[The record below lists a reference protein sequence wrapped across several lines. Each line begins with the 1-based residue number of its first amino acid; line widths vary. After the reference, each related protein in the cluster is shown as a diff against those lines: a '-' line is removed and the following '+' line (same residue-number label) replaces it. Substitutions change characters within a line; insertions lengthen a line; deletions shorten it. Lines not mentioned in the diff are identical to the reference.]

1 MRVCAM
7 GVMLAAGLPGLST
20 GLVQAEP
27 FVFQG
32 QLNDMDA
39 PAEGPFDFEFLLF
52 DADTGGS
59 QIGSVQS
66 IEDLPVSNGNF
77 NAELDFGDDAFDGS
91 PRWVE
96 IRVRP
101 GDSTDAFT
109 LLNPRAKIGSA
120 PQAGFASRSGVAD
133 TIVDPFWTQ
142 APGILFFGEDEG
154 DDKVFINRNRVIE
167 NTDTFV
173 VHTSN
178 NGLGGMTLS
187 NWAGGMPYYG
197 YATGGFS
204 RAKTYYDP
212 VTDAWVV
219 NKGGEDL
226 LEIDDNDDVIITN
239 NLIVGGTITQ
249 LGGGGG
255 GDGGTYIGYDAF
267 TPESIFI
274 NFDFT
279 RGFNAFA
286 GAINNQGNTGYIRAD
301 MELPHGARITNIF
314 VEYVDRSNTTNL
326 RLELWTRDITTLNFT
341 SEVIATSS
349 GFNSNT
355 VQVFDIVPSPEI
367 VIDNTTTTY
376 ALRAFSSAGA
386 WPVAGNL
393 GIRSIRIEYE
403 LDLP

>member
-7 GVMLAAGLPGLST
+7 GVVLTMSMLAGIT
-20 GLVQAEP
+20 GLARAEP

-32 QLNDMDA
+32 QLSDMGA
-39 PAEGPFDFEFLLF
+39 PAEGAFDFEFLLF
-52 DADTGGS
+52 DSETGGS

-77 NAELDFGDDAFDGS
+77 NAELDFGDNAFNGS

-109 LLNPRAKIGSA
+109 LLDPRAKIGST
-120 PQAGFASRSGVAD
+120 PQASFASRSGVAD
-133 TIVDPFWTQ
+133 TIANPFWTQ
-142 APGILFFGEDEG
+142 APGILYFGEDEG
-154 DDKVFINRNRVIE
+154 DDKVFINRDRVVE
-167 NTDTFV
+167 NTDSFV

-226 LEIDDNDDVIITN
+226 LEIDDNNDVVITN

-267 TPESIFI
+267 TPESIFKD
-274 NFDFT
+274 FDFT

-286 GAINNQGNTGYIRAD
+286 GAIHNQGSSGYLRAD
-301 MELPHGARITNIF
+301 MELPHGARITNIL
-314 VEYVDRSNTTNL
+314 VEYVDRTTATNL
-326 RLELWTRDITTLNFT
+326 RLELWTRDITSLSFT
-341 SEVIATSS
+341 NEVLATSS
-349 GFNSNT
+349 GSNNNT
-355 VQVFDIVPSPEI
+355 VQVFDIVPNPPI

-376 ALRAFSSAGA
+376 ALRAWSSSGT
-386 WPVAGNL
+386 WPFAGNL